1 MTYSK
6 MTADEMISLI
16 LPIAEYFK
24 ERAESNSDPVDAE
37 LSDHY
42 RFTLQR
48 IAEDL
53 AEMQTV

>member
-1 MTYSK
+1 

-16 LPIAEYFK
+16 LPIVEYFK
-24 ERAESNSDPVDAE
+24 ERAESNGDPVDAE

-53 AEMQTV
+53 AKMQTI